1 MVAAAGTYDGKATKI
16 HVNGA
21 KMGNAGH
28 SGDFGVNDAPI
39 LIGYRLRDMKI
50 PDMFFEGIIDDVA
63 IYNRALTE
71 KEIRTDM
78 EEGVLPLA
86 VQSTEKLS
94 TTWGRIKADY

>member
-16 HVNGA
+16 YVNGA

-28 SGDFGVNDAPI
+28 SGDFGVNGAPI
-39 LIGYRLRDMKI
+39 LIRYRLR
-50 PDMFFEGIIDDVA
+50 DMFFEGIIDDVA
-63 IYNRALTE
+63 IDNRALTE

-94 TTWGRIKADY
+94 TT

>member
-1 MVAAAGTYDGKATKI
+1 
-16 HVNGA
+16 
-21 KMGNAGH
+21 
-28 SGDFGVNDAPI
+28 
-39 LIGYRLRDMKI
+39 
-50 PDMFFEGIIDDVA
+50 MFFEGIIDDVA

-86 VQSTEKLS
+86 VHPTEKLA